1 MIKFYDLFTY
11 VTPVKEELSPE
22 DVRQILEERFRQ
34 EGHYNRAVGAI
45 RSHGEEFLR
54 ADFISP
60 EGDIVKTVE
69 VNKFT
74 SAWSV

>member
-11 VTPVKEELSPE
+11 VTPAKEELSPE

-34 EGHYNRAVGAI
+34 EGRSNRAVGAI

-54 ADFISP
+54 ADTVSP
-60 EGDIVKTVE
+60 EGDIVKTLE

-74 SAWSV
+74 GAWSV

>member
-11 VTPVKEELSPE
+11 VTPAKEELSPE

-34 EGHYNRAVGAI
+34 EGLSNRAVGAI
-45 RSHGEEFLR
+45 RSHGEEILR
-54 ADFISP
+54 ADIVSP
-60 EGDIVKTVE
+60 EGDIAKTVE

-74 SAWSV
+74 RAWSV